1 MWLKD
6 CNTEKTMKKIGV
18 IVWSKLK
25 DRWLISFD
33 SAGRTAEYLEIPT
46 DLPPWVDF
54 EILSVASTLSFVFK
68 TTSEI
73 WNSIPLFTALS
84 QSDCRYL
91 SFQLVVKHIQFSCSS
106 FHIAALGF
114 MEEFW
119 GNLVGS
125 FQLFLP
131 LLFFK
136 PFPILHQELW
146 CCWQFAWN
154 GELQTQQRDIN
165 KK

>member
-6 CNTEKTMKKIGV
+6 CNTEKTMKKKIGV

-25 DRWLISFD
+25 DRWIISCWTYSWISWNSNR
-33 SAGRTAEYLEIPT
+33 SA
-46 DLPPWVDF
+46 PWVDF
-54 EILSVASTLSFVFK
+54 EIISVAYTLSFVFK

-84 QSDCRYL
+84 QSDYRYL

-106 FHIAALGF
+106 FHIAALAF
-114 MEEFW
+114 MKEFW

-136 PFPILHQELW
+136 PFPILHQDLW

-154 GELQTQQRDIN
+154 GELETQQRDIN